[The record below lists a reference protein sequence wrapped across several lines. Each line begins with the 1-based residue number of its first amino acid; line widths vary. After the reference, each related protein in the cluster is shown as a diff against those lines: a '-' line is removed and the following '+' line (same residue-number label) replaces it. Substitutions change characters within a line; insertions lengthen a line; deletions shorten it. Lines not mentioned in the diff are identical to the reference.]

1 MFKTKLTNYNITTS
15 KSLKPNNVPIN
26 VMVVVI
32 IHSQVLEW
40 QVLRDQEPIKAKETN
55 DWEKNKKMWDSFVE
69 TIMQK
74 MMCKNL

>member
-15 KSLKPNNVPIN
+15 KPFKPNNVPIN

-32 IHSQVLEW
+32 IHSQVLEQ

-55 DWEKNKKMWDSFVE
+55 DWEKTKDVGFICRNYYAENDV
-69 TIMQK
+69 
-74 MMCKNL
+74 